1 MVQVQIVDNEFHH
14 YSRQTT
20 LPSSTNITEKI
31 YACACELFDAA
42 WDHTPIRLLGV
53 YTSKATSENYEQYNL
68 FDMERN
74 EKLAKLNSAVDKI
87 RTRYGEDSI
96 KRACFVE
103 NDEENDIKHM
113 TDGMNKAKREN

>member
-1 MVQVQIVDNEFHH
+1 MQIVDNEFRH

-42 WDHTPIRLLGV
+42 WDHSPIRLLGV
-53 YTSKATSENYEQYNL
+53 STSKATAESYEQYNI
-68 FDMERN
+68 FDMKRN

-103 NDEENDIKHM
+103 SEEMPDIKHM
-113 TDGMNKAKREN
+113 TSGMSKAKREI